1 MIKSMTG
8 YGLGSFSSPDLEI
21 RIEIKS
27 LNSKFADINVRSPR
41 ALSEKEL
48 EIRNRVTKKLQRGKV
63 NVNIDL
69 QLLGKAEPAQQYNE
83 ALFIQYYSQLRRLAD
98 KVIASDGDLF
108 RLALTSPDVI
118 LTKTED
124 HLDPDVWEH
133 VLQTLNESVDKCDSF
148 RKDEGISIEKQ
159 LVNAVDEIEGA
170 LSDIAKIDPDRTAKI
185 KERIRNNL
193 SEVVEE
199 EQMDKNRLE
208 QEIIFYIEKLDISEE
223 KSRLQNHIEYFKETI
238 GQNESQ
244 GKKLNFIAQEMGR
257 EINTIG
263 SKANDAAI
271 QKKVVMMKDELEKI
285 KEQVLNVL

>member
-1 MIKSMTG
+1 MTG

-21 RIEIKS
+21 RIETRS
-27 LNSKFADINVRSPR
+27 LNSKFADINIRSPR
-41 ALSEKEL
+41 TLSEKEP
-48 EIRNRVTKKLQRGKV
+48 EIRNRLTNILQRGKV
-63 NVNIDL
+63 NINIDL

-83 ALFIQYYSQLRRLAD
+83 ALFIQYYNQLRKLAD

-118 LTKTED
+118 LTKTEGE
-124 HLDPDVWEH
+124 LDPDVWEH
-133 VLQTLNESVDKCDSF
+133 VLQALNESVGQCDSF

-159 LVNAVDEIEGA
+159 LVNAVDQIAGA
-170 LSDIAKIDPDRTAKI
+170 LSDIEKIDPDRTTKI

-193 SEVVEE
+193 AEVVDE

-223 KSRLQNHIEYFKETI
+223 KSRLQNHLEYFKETM
-238 GQNESQ
+238 GQKESQ